1 VRETIACDRFP
12 LSPRA
17 RSFMLRSP
25 SGLGGG
31 IGSGRGADGSS
42 FARICASECRR
53 GQRHGHR
60 HRVTSGNRDH
70 CTPVTAFN
78 TGTAPAGAIVCPIVV
93 TPSGWTGVLTLSG
106 TDAAK
111 FAIAGTNAVVGPTA
125 LPVANYNFSITP
137 AP

>member
-1 VRETIACDRFP
+1 VANVTVTVT
-12 LSPRA
+12 
-17 RSFMLRSP
+17 
-25 SGLGGG
+25 
-31 IGSGRGADGSS
+31 GSLPAT
-42 FARICASECRR
+42 AI
-53 GQRHGHR
+53 
-60 HRVTSGNRDH
+60 T